1 MNDFALTKQNNSLV
15 HIDPAAVAAGEA
27 AKARI
32 QSGYIMA
39 YQKPR
44 DPMESRDRILK
55 ACRRSEFAGKAE
67 YSKPV
72 GGKAIKG
79 PSVRFA
85 ELALREW
92 GNIMTEVT
100 TLYEDDNIRRV
111 RISVLDLET
120 NAQFTRDIQIKKT
133 IERRNKKGRE
143 DDLISERKNT
153 SGDTVYI
160 LCATDEE
167 MHTKES
173 AWVSKVLRNEG
184 LRLIPT
190 DIIEEGMTEARKT
203 VAKRATED
211 PEGEKK
217 KILDSFSSIGISPKE
232 IQKYIRHS
240 LDTISPP
247 ELVNLRTVFQS
258 IRDGESTW
266 ADYISEGGASDPE
279 PINTDLFEKYVSEKK
294 YIPEKLAEFIKLS
307 ANIQGKS
314 EPEIKVM
321 AQDHFEDFW
330 GQFMKWQLKNTPK
343 DAEPEKKGKGKAKA
357 EKASESE
364 MSPGICPNK
373 GEVVPASYCFDCNQ
387 RPGCPI
393 YPSSMMM
400 GGGEK
405 E

>member
-1 MNDFALTKQNNSLV
+1 MLNGTALTTQNNSLI

-55 ACRRSEFAGKAE
+55 ACKRSEFAGKAE

-72 GGKAIKG
+72 GGKSIKG

-100 TLYEDDNIRRV
+100 TLYEDDNIRRA
-111 RISVLDLET
+111 RIGVLDLET

-133 IERRNKKGRE
+133 VERRSKKGRE
-143 DDLISERKNT
+143 DDLITERKNT

-160 LCATDEE
+160 LHATDEE

-190 DIIEEGMTEARKT
+190 DIIEEGMAEARKT

-258 IRDGESTW
+258 LRDGESTW
-266 ADYISEGGASDPE
+266 ADYISEGTAPE
-279 PINTDLFEKYVSEKK
+279 PAEPPDTSLFDKLVSEKK
-294 YIPEKLAEFIKLS
+294 YIPEKLAEFVGLS
-307 ANIQGKS
+307 AKAQSKS
-314 EPEIKVM
+314 EIEIKAL

-330 GQFMKWQLKNTPK
+330 SQFMNWQMKQGK
-343 DAEPEKKGKGKAKA
+343 SKGKAKA
-357 EKASESE
+357 DPKKTAIEA
-364 MSPGICPNK
+364 MAPGECPNK
-373 GEVVPASYCFDCNQ
+373 GEIMTEAFCNDFNQ
-387 RPGCPI
+387 RPGCPVW
-393 YPSSMMM
+393 PPGEMFQ
-400 GGGEK
+400 GGK